1 MKPLKG
7 KVKIVRQHLRDQC
20 NLSLHGHPHQ
30 AIRHHQRVVA
40 PRLQVQE
47 VPVIQHLHDQVVAA
61 LIHPDL
67 QEVLLQVL
75 QDHQEEAGDNK
86 STELKKKE
94 T

>member
-1 MKPLKG
+1 MKLLKG

-20 NLSLHGHPHQ
+20 NLSLHAHPHQ
-30 AIRHHQRVVA
+30 DILHRQGAAAHHH
-40 PRLQVQE
+40 QVQE

-75 QDHQEEAGDNK
+75 QDHLEEAGDNK